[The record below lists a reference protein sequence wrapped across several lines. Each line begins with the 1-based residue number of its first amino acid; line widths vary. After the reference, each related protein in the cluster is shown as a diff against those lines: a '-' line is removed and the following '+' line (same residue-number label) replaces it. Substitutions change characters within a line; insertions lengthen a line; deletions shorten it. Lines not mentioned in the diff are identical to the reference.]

1 MSAAQAA
8 EQAAEQAARG
18 AYGRLVALLAAR
30 TGDVAAAEDA
40 LSDAFQS
47 ALRHWPGT
55 GVPDRPEAWLL
66 TVARRRLGH
75 ARRHRGVA
83 DGARVAL
90 EWLATPDSPV
100 ELPDRRLQLM
110 LVCAHSAI
118 AAEARAPLMLQT
130 VLGLDA
136 ARIASCYLASPAAMA
151 QRLVRAKARIR
162 TAGIPFELPG
172 PEALP
177 TRLSSV
183 LEGIYGAYGTG
194 WADVSGA
201 DAAVRGLAEEAIW
214 LARVVVAL
222 SPEPEARGL
231 LAMMLHAEA
240 RRPARRSGDGAYVPL
255 SQQDTALWSRP
266 LMAEAEALLREA
278 ARAGTLGR
286 FQLEAAI
293 QSFHISARLTGQR
306 ADGALLALY
315 DALADIAPTAGVLVA
330 RAAAL
335 AEAGHPAAARTALD
349 ALGPE
354 LAQHQPWW
362 ATRARVMALLGDA
375 SGAREAA
382 RRAAALTEDPAVR
395 AFLLA
400 GLFQPA

>member
-1 MSAAQAA
+1 M
-8 EQAAEQAARG
+8 
-18 AYGRLVALLAAR
+18 
-30 TGDVAAAEDA
+30 
-40 LSDAFQS
+40 
-47 ALRHWPGT
+47 
-55 GVPDRPEAWLL
+55 
-66 TVARRRLGH
+66 
-75 ARRHRGVA
+75 
-83 DGARVAL
+83 
-90 EWLATPDSPV
+90 PDSPE

-136 ARIASCYLASPAAMA
+136 ARIASCYLTSPAAMA

-177 TRLSSV
+177 TRLASV

-222 SPEPEARGL
+222 SPDPEARGL

-240 RRPARRSGDGAYVPL
+240 RRPARRSGGAYVPL
-255 SQQDTALWSRP
+255 SEQDTALWSHP
-266 LMAEAEALLREA
+266 MMAEAEALLREA

-335 AEAGHPAAARTALD
+335 AEAGYPAAARTALD
-349 ALGPE
+349 ALEPE
-354 LAQHQPWW
+354 LARHQPWW

-400 GLFQPA
+400 GLFQSA